1 MAETSDGLV
10 ADFRRA
16 FGLVWATRP
25 ALSLALAA
33 LTVAAGLLPT
43 AMVWTGKLIVDAV
56 VAQQAGEALRALV
69 VEAGLAVG
77 LAAVSGVAGLLQGLL
92 RTELGHH
99 VNRRILDKVLTLD
112 LAHFEDPAVYDQLTR
127 ARREASVRP
136 LSMVRRVFSV
146 VQQGLAL
153 AGSAGLLLGFS
164 AWAAGLLVLASLPVL
179 RHETRYAK
187 EGFRLFNRRA
197 PETREQAYYES
208 VLTREDHA
216 KEVQLLGLGGWF
228 LDRYQGI
235 FDKLYGEDR
244 QLAIRRSLWG
254 VGAAVLGSGVFYGI
268 YGWIA
273 WEAASGAISVGDM
286 TLYLMA
292 FRQGQSN
299 LLGLVQAASGVVEDR
314 LYLSNLFEFF
324 DAPVRRWDGAAVAG
338 PRPGDGLRLE
348 GVTFVYPG
356 AARAAVDD
364 VTLHVPPGRKLGLVG
379 ANGSGK
385 STLVKLVLG
394 LYRPTGGRV
403 LLDGLDLAAWDL
415 AALRR
420 RQAVVLQD
428 FVRYQLTAGDNVGLG
443 DLPRV
448 ADGEAQRDAVL
459 RGLAS
464 EVVDALPEGLATRL
478 GKWFKGGTELS
489 GGQWQRVALAR
500 AFMRS
505 EADLLVLDEPTSA
518 MDAEAE
524 ASLFASLQQAA
535 GDKMAILISHRFSTV
550 RLADHIVV
558 LEHGRVIEEGS
569 HETLMALGGTYAR
582 LFSIQ
587 AVAYR

>member
-1 MAETSDGLV
+1 MSDPSGGLV

-25 ALSLALAA
+25 SLSIGLAA
-33 LTVAAGLLPT
+33 LTVAAGLVPT

-56 VAQQAGEALRALV
+56 VAADADAALRALG
-69 VEAGLAVG
+69 VEAALAVA
-77 LAAVSGVAGLLQGLL
+77 LAAVSGATGLLQGLL

-112 LAHFEDPAVYDQLTR
+112 LAHFEDPSFYDQLTR

-146 VQQGLAL
+146 LQQGLAL
-153 AGSAGLLLGFS
+153 AGSAGLLLRFS
-164 AWAAGLLVLASLPVL
+164 PWAAGLLVLASLPVL

-187 EGFRLFNRRA
+187 EGFRLFNWRA

-216 KEVQLLGLGGWF
+216 KEVQLLGLGAWF
-228 LDRYQGI
+228 LERYQAI
-235 FDKLYGEDR
+235 FDRLYREDR
-244 QLAIRRSLWG
+244 TLAIGRSLWG
-254 VGAAVLGSGVFYGI
+254 IAAAVLGTVVFYGI

-273 WEAASGAISVGDM
+273 WEAAGARISVGDM

-314 LYLSNLFEFF
+314 LYLSNLYGFF
-324 DAPVRRWDGAAVAG
+324 DAPVRRWEGAAVVG
-338 PRPGDGLRLE
+338 PKPGDGLRLE
-348 GVTFVYPG
+348 GVSFAYPG
-356 AARAAVDD
+356 AARPAVDG
-364 VTLHVPPGRKLGLVG
+364 VTLHIPPGRKLGLVG

-415 AALRR
+415 DALRR

-443 DLPRV
+443 DLPRIDD
-448 ADGEAQRDAVL
+448 ASAQSDAVR

-464 EVVDALPEGLATRL
+464 EVVEELPDGLSTRL

-524 ASLFASLQQAA
+524 ASLFAQLQAAA

-558 LEHGRVIEEGS
+558 LDKGRVVEEGS
-569 HETLMALGGTYAR
+569 HAALMAMEGTYAR